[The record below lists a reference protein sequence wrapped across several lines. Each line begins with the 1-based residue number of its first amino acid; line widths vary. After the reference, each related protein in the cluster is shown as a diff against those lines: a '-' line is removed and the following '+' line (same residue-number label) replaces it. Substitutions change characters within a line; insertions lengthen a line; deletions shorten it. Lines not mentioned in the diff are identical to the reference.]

1 MIQYR
6 YTSFVKGGTYM
17 KTNPVV
23 HFEMPYKDAKRVS
36 QFYQSAFGWG
46 MVDAGPNMGGY
57 VLAHTAET
65 DEKGMIKTSGT
76 INGGFYQLE
85 MAKESKEPSVVV
97 SVENIEESMKK
108 VTAAG
113 GTLLGK
119 PTDIPGVGKFVSF
132 RDTEG
137 NRASMLQPSR

>member
-1 MIQYR
+1 
-6 YTSFVKGGTYM
+6 M

-23 HFEMPYKDAKRVS
+23 HFEMPYKDVKRVS
-36 QFYQSAFGWG
+36 QFYESAFGWR

-57 VLAHTAET
+57 VVAQTAET
-65 DEKGMIKTSGT
+65 DEHMMVKTPGT

-85 MAKESKEPSVVV
+85 MAKESREPSVVV
-97 SVENIEESMKK
+97 SVDNLEESMKK

-137 NRASMLQPSR
+137 NRVSMLQPMR

>member
-1 MIQYR
+1 
-6 YTSFVKGGTYM
+6 
-17 KTNPVV
+17 
-23 HFEMPYKDAKRVS
+23 
-36 QFYQSAFGWG
+36 

-57 VLAHTAET
+57 VVAQTAET
-65 DEKGMIKTSGT
+65 DEHMMVKTPGT

-85 MAKESKEPSVVV
+85 MAKESREPSVVV
-97 SVENIEESMKK
+97 SVDNLEESMKK

-137 NRASMLQPSR
+137 NRVSMLQPMR